1 MGPMMQTLGK
11 LTLPPRQIAGLAALI
26 LLLGAIAMACW
37 PDAGDPNSPDPERRL
52 QAVTNLK
59 GRSDSEAVKTLVRLS
74 RDSKPRVAVAA
85 IKMIAASPESS
96 HTPLQEILAAPDISP
111 PARAEAAAALGKC
124 PKKNV
129 PITVLTQVLTSD
141 ADAQV
146 RAGAARGL
154 SRRRDPAALKDLVG
168 ALEDPDARVR
178 LWAITAIGRT
188 TALRFDYDARVPPE
202 KQRDKIRTIKATLTQ
217 RTSYNE

>member
-1 MGPMMQTLGK
+1 MMQALGK
-11 LTLPPRQIAGLAALI
+11 LTMTPRQIAGLAALI

-37 PDAGDPNSPDPERRL
+37 PEAGDPDSPDPEKRL
-52 QAVTNLK
+52 QAIAKLE
-59 GRSDSEAVKTLVRLS
+59 GRTDTEAVQTLVRLS
-74 RDSKPRVAVAA
+74 RDRKPRVSVAA
-85 IKMIAASPESS
+85 IKMIASSPESS
-96 HTPLQEILAAPDISP
+96 HAPLQEILAEPDISP

-124 PKKNV
+124 PKQNV
-129 PITVLTQVLTSD
+129 PITVLTQVLTGN

-154 SRRRDPAALKDLVG
+154 SRRKDPAALKELVA

-178 LWAITAIGRT
+178 LWAVTAIGRT

-202 KQRDKIRTIKATLTQ
+202 QQRDKIRTIKATLIQ
-217 RTSYNE
+217 RTSYKE